1 MPKPKLGDV
10 AALAGVSPT
19 TVSRVLNNRGYLSE
33 ATRVKVFDA
42 MQQLGYRPNA
52 IARSLQGQKSQLIGL
67 IFPSIANPFYGEMAY
82 RIESHLADIGYKTI
96 LCNSNDHP
104 ESEQRYLDMLIANQ
118 VDGVITGAH
127 SQVVANFPH
136 LGAPLIT
143 IDRQNTGRGA
153 NISCDNFDGAYRATR
168 LLLEGGATHTLH
180 ITSTI
185 SPDNDRQKGY
195 HQAMT
200 EAGHTPQILE
210 LGFTTPQATKRER
223 IITYLTEHPQVDAV
237 FASNDVYAAMVLGYA
252 RTTGRKV
259 PEDLQVIGFDG
270 AESSRSL
277 LPELTT
283 IMQPIDAMAQR
294 AVAQLMHAMNGEE
307 KELTGSNTLPVSL
320 HQGSTTRS
328 LGWETQEA
336 PAPAS
341 SLM

>member
-67 IFPSIANPFYGEMAY
+67 VFPSVANPFYGEMAY

-143 IDRQNTGRGA
+143 IDRQETGRGP

-168 LLLEGGATHTLH
+168 LLLDGGATNVLH
-180 ITSTI
+180 ITSTV
-185 SPDNDRQKGY
+185 SPNNARQRSY
-195 HQAMT
+195 QLAIT
-200 EAGHTPQILE
+200 EAGYAPQILE

-223 IITYLTEHPQVDAV
+223 IHTYLAEHPQVDAV

-252 RTTGRKV
+252 RSSGRQV
-259 PEDLQVIGFDG
+259 PDDLQVIGFDG
-270 AESSRSL
+270 TETSRAL

-283 IMQPIDAMAQR
+283 IVQPIDAMAQR
-294 AVAQLMHAMNGEE
+294 AVAQLMHAMNSEE
-307 KELTGSNTLPVSL
+307 KELTGSDVLPVSL
-320 HQGSTTRS
+320 HEGSSTRS
-328 LGWETQEA
+328 LLWAESA
-336 PAPAS
+336 VA
-341 SLM
+341 

>member
-33 ATRVKVFDA
+33 TTRVKVFDA

-67 IFPSIANPFYGEMAY
+67 VFPSVANPFYGEMAY

-143 IDRQNTGRGA
+143 IDRQHTGRGP
-153 NISCDNFDGAYRATR
+153 NISCDNFTEPTGPPACSWTA
-168 LLLEGGATHTLH
+168 GPP
-180 ITSTI
+180 ISCTSPQP
-185 SPDNDRQKGY
+185 SPS
-195 HQAMT
+195 
-200 EAGHTPQILE
+200 
-210 LGFTTPQATKRER
+210 TTPASAAT
-223 IITYLTEHPQVDAV
+223 
-237 FASNDVYAAMVLGYA
+237 S
-252 RTTGRKV
+252 
-259 PEDLQVIGFDG
+259 
-270 AESSRSL
+270 
-277 LPELTT
+277 
-283 IMQPIDAMAQR
+283 
-294 AVAQLMHAMNGEE
+294 
-307 KELTGSNTLPVSL
+307 
-320 HQGSTTRS
+320 
-328 LGWETQEA
+328 
-336 PAPAS
+336 
-341 SLM
+341 